1 MIGEALAH
9 IAQRPGEFLDA
20 LGTHIALSAAA
31 LAIGIALAVPL
42 GLVLS
47 RRPIGALVA
56 INGGNLAKTV
66 PSLAVLA
73 LMMPIL
79 GTGFVPAL
87 VALVLLALPP
97 VLINTIVALT
107 RVDVDVTDAARAMGM
122 TPRQAVRRVELPLAL
137 PMVFAGIRIAAVEVV
152 ASATLASFIGGGG
165 LGDFITAGIALSE
178 MSQLLVGA
186 VPVALL
192 TVATELGFS
201 LLQRSMTP
209 AGLKSGG
216 LWAAAA

>member
-1 MIGEALAH
+1 MIGQALRTVAE
-9 IAQRPGEFLDA
+9 RPGEFLEA
-20 LGTHIALSAAA
+20 LQTHMVLSAAA
-31 LAIGIALAVPL
+31 LSIAISFAVPL
-42 GLVLS
+42 GIALS
-47 RRPIGALVA
+47 RHPIGALLA

-73 LMMPIL
+73 LMLPIL

-87 VALVLLALPP
+87 VALVLLAIPP
-97 VLINTIVALT
+97 VLINTIVAIT
-107 RVDVDVTDAARAMGM
+107 GVDREVADAARAMGM

-137 PMVFAGIRIAAVEVV
+137 PVVFAGIRIAAVEVV

-192 TVATELGFS
+192 TVATELGFA
-201 LLQRSMTP
+201 LAQRGLTP
-209 AGLKSGG
+209 PGLRQAPAS
-216 LWAAAA
+216 AS

>member
-1 MIGEALAH
+1 VIGQALAYV
-9 IAQRPGEFLDA
+9 AERPSEFLDA
-20 LGTHIALSAAA
+20 LRIHVALSAAA
-31 LAIGIALAVPL
+31 LALAIALAVPL
-42 GLVLS
+42 GIVVS
-47 RRPIGALVA
+47 RRPVGALLA

-73 LMMPIL
+73 LMLPVL
-79 GTGFVPAL
+79 GTGFGPAL

-107 RVDVDVTDAARAMGM
+107 RVDVDVADAARAMGM

-137 PMVFAGIRIAAVEVV
+137 PVVFAGIRIAAVEVV

-216 LWAAAA
+216 LRGVAA

>member
-9 IAQRPGEFLDA
+9 VAQRPGEFFAA

-31 LAIGIALAVPL
+31 LAIGIAVAVPL
-42 GLVLS
+42 GLALS
-47 RRPIGALVA
+47 RRPLGALLA

-73 LMMPIL
+73 LMMPLL
-79 GTGFVPAL
+79 GTGFGPAL

-107 RVDVDVTDAARAMGM
+107 RVDVDVADAARAMGM
-122 TPRQAVRRVELPLAL
+122 TPRQAVRWVELPLAL
-137 PMVFAGIRIAAVEVV
+137 PVMFAGIRIAAVEVV
-152 ASATLASFIGGGG
+152 A
-165 LGDFITAGIALSE
+165 FITAGIALSE

-201 LLQRSMTP
+201 ALQRGLTP
-209 AGLKSGG
+209 VGLKAGG
-216 LWAAAA
+216 LRGMAVA

>member
-1 MIGEALAH
+1 MIGQAISYVA
-9 IAQRPGEFLDA
+9 ARPQEFLGA
-20 LGTHIALSAAA
+20 LGIHVALSAAA
-31 LAIGIALAVPL
+31 LVIAIALAVPL
-42 GLVLS
+42 GLALS
-47 RRPIGALVA
+47 RRPAGALLA

-73 LMMPIL
+73 LMLPIL

-87 VALVLLALPP
+87 VALIVLAVPP

-107 RVDVDVTDAARAMGM
+107 RVDHDVVEAARAMGM

-137 PMVFAGIRIAAVEVV
+137 PVVFAGIRIAAVEVV

-186 VPVALL
+186 VPVAIL
-192 TVATELGFS
+192 TVATELGFA
-201 LLQRSMTP
+201 LLQRGLTP
-209 AGLKSGG
+209 VGLRPVGLK
-216 LWAAAA
+216 AAA